1 MGGGNGQKAKM
12 AREKNLEKQKAAS
25 KGSQLE
31 SNKKAMSI
39 QCKAT
44 VQYRFLNEFVA
55 SERGSMQ
62 KPSTPNLTSIHVS
75 PTSRNEDESRR
86 GRKNLWLYDQP
97 QAIGLVMDPNI
108 MRLLEEDED
117 ETMHSGADVEAFQAA
132 LNRDIGGDV
141 YNAQPS
147 DSVAGK
153 NDNANN
159 TEGLNARNVQQQH
172 HHQEQHSSIMETKH
186 NGPNAENQQQ
196 QGGFPQEP
204 THPPL
209 LKKTFQDDIKQ
220 EPVEQVPLQTPQS
233 IGMQSSDQNPVP
245 KSEPD
250 KTKSSDGDP
259 NFLNFQKMSNQQTA
273 GTDQVGSQKNSK
285 QIPFAILLPALK
297 PYLDKDREMQL
308 QTLYNK
314 LRESLS
320 DIRLKIACPA
330 LQPGTNQSQLQPQ
343 AGRQHNVPMPA
354 GISAV
359 QFPDP
364 HNSLLHPRG
373 SIPSEP
379 SHNPPSAVQ
388 LQTDSSIANSQKSK
402 AVEWKP
408 DSPVMQASQSY
419 SSNASLANHEREQSS
434 ISPQGQNKQQQHVHF
449 PPASFTMYGSSG
461 SNYHPYSGT
470 NVGTSGPSVK
480 PQPLDP
486 QTRQISQHQN
496 MGVAHT
502 GGPTHNMIST
512 PKFER
517 RNSADDPGRVQSG
530 SVSQYTN
537 KSALQQNSV
546 PWQAPPNREKSP
558 APFSSLKYV
567 KPGLIEQAGEQQNKP
582 QLSSPQVLS
591 PSPVEQGNAISVNLK
606 DQSLDKQSSKIVF
619 STVPPNSFPPSIA
632 TQMDPNDQM
641 NAAASSRISSVAS
654 PAGVN
659 ARTPPKKP
667 YVGQKKPFEALGSSP
682 PESTKKQ
689 KVSGAFSDQ
698 SIEQLNDV
706 TAVSG
711 VNLREEE
718 EQLFSGPK
726 EDSRVSEA
734 SRWFVQEE
742 EERLMLQKNPL
753 QKKLGE
759 IMGKCGLKNIG
770 TDVERCLS
778 LRDDAEKP
786 RYQTIITLDVR
797 QQIMTMNRKAQEE
810 LEKKQAEAPE
820 GDNGGEEGEKGKDEG
835 RVKSVK
841 ANKEED
847 DKMRA
852 TAANVAARAAYGG
865 ADIMSKWKL
874 AQQARQKRE
883 GGMEGASA
891 SMSVKDVN
899 SKPLS
904 PSGRNTMGNLEA
916 EKRSPAVP
924 SSASGAV
931 RKSGRNQA
939 TVPQTKVVRT
949 ISVKDVM
956 SVLEREPQ
964 MSRSTLIYQLYE
976 RTRSDATVE

>member
-1 MGGGNGQKAKM
+1 MI
-12 AREKNLEKQKAAS
+12 
-25 KGSQLE
+25 SQ
-31 SNKKAMSI
+31 S
-39 QCKAT
+39 
-44 VQYRFLNEFVA
+44 LNF
-55 SERGSMQ
+55 M
-62 KPSTPNLTSIHVS
+62 
-75 PTSRNEDESRR
+75 
-86 GRKNLWLYDQP
+86 
-97 QAIGLVMDPNI
+97 
-108 MRLLEEDED
+108 
-117 ETMHSGADVEAFQAA
+117 A
-132 LNRDIGGDV
+132 LNCRERN
-141 YNAQPS
+141 Y
-147 DSVAGK
+147 SVLQNWGGK

-159 TEGLNARNVQQQH
+159 TEELNAQNVEKQH
-172 HHQEQHSSIMETKH
+172 HHQEQHSSVMETKQ

-196 QGGFPQEP
+196 LGVSPQEP

-209 LKKTFQDDIKQ
+209 IKKTSQDDIKQ
-220 EPVEQVPLQTPQS
+220 EPVE
-233 IGMQSSDQNPVP
+233 
-245 KSEPD
+245 
-250 KTKSSDGDP
+250 
-259 NFLNFQKMSNQQTA
+259 QKMSNQQTA
-273 GTDQVGSQKNSK
+273 GTDQVGSQKNSR

-314 LRESLS
+314 LRKNEIAK
-320 DIRLKIACPA
+320 DQFVRLMRNIVGDQVLRLAA
-330 LQPGTNQSQLQPQ
+330 ARLQSQPGTNQSQSQPQ

-354 GISAV
+354 GMSAA

-364 HNSLLHPRG
+364 HHSALHPRG

-379 SHNPPSAVQ
+379 SHNPHSAVQ

-408 DSPVMQASQSY
+408 DSPVMQASQSH
-419 SSNASLANHEREQSS
+419 SSNASIANQERERSL

-449 PPASFTMYGSSG
+449 PPASFPMYGSSG

-470 NVGTSGPSVK
+470 NVSTSGPSVK

-486 QTRQISQHQN
+486 QTRQISHHQN
-496 MGVAHT
+496 MGVTQT
-502 GGPTHNMIST
+502 GGPMHNMIST

-517 RNSADDPGRVQSG
+517 LNSADDPGRVQSG

-537 KSALQQNSV
+537 KSALQQNSA

-567 KPGLIEQAGEQQNKP
+567 KPGLLEKAGEQQNKP
-582 QLSSPQVLS
+582 QLLSPQVLS
-591 PSPVEQGNAISVNLK
+591 PSTVEQGNSISVNLK

-619 STVPPNSFPPSIA
+619 STMPPNSFPPSIA
-632 TQMDPNDQM
+632 TQMDPNDQPSPLSWKM
-641 NAAASSRISSVAS
+641 NYMSSCILQNSNTLLASSRISSVAS

-659 ARTPPKKP
+659 ERTPPKKP
-667 YVGQKKPFEALGSSP
+667 NVGQKKPFEALGSSP
-682 PESTKKQ
+682 PASTKKH

-734 SRWFVQEE
+734 SRRFVQEE
-742 EERLMLQKNPL
+742 EERLMLQKIPL

-778 LRDDAEKP
+778 LCVEERMRGLISNLIRLSKQRVDAEKP
-786 RYQTIITLDVR
+786 RHQTIITSDVR

-810 LEKKQAEAPE
+810 LEKKQAEAEKLQKANDPE

-841 ANKEED
+841 GIKDVEANKEED

-852 TAANVAARAAYGG
+852 TAANVAARAAVGG
-865 ADIMSKWKL
+865 DDILSKWQL
-874 AQQARQKRE
+874 MAQQARQKRE
-883 GGMEGASA
+883 GGMEGASG
-891 SMSVKDVN
+891 SVPVKDVN
-899 SKPLS
+899 RKPLS
-904 PSGRNTMGNLEA
+904 PSRRNTMENLEA

-931 RKSGRNQA
+931 RKNGRNQA
-939 TVPQTKVVRT
+939 IVPQTKVVRS

-956 SVLEREPQ
+956 SVLEGEPQ

-976 RTRSDATVE
+976 RTRSDATAE

>member
-1 MGGGNGQKAKM
+1 
-12 AREKNLEKQKAAS
+12 
-25 KGSQLE
+25 
-31 SNKKAMSI
+31 
-39 QCKAT
+39 
-44 VQYRFLNEFVA
+44 
-55 SERGSMQ
+55 
-62 KPSTPNLTSIHVS
+62 
-75 PTSRNEDESRR
+75 
-86 GRKNLWLYDQP
+86 
-97 QAIGLVMDPNI
+97 MDPNI

-141 YNAQPS
+141 YSSQPS

-159 TEGLNARNVQQQH
+159 TEELNAQNVQQQH
-172 HHQEQHSSIMETKH
+172 HHQEQHSSAMETKQ

-196 QGGFPQEP
+196 LGVSPQEP

-209 LKKTFQDDIKQ
+209 IKKTSQDDIKQ

-233 IGMQSSDQNPVP
+233 IGMQSSEQNPIP

-250 KTKSSDGDP
+250 KIQSSDGDP

-273 GTDQVGSQKNSK
+273 GTDQVGSQKNSR

-314 LRESLS
+314 LRKNEIAK
-320 DIRLKIACPA
+320 DQFVRLMRNIVGDQVLRLAA
-330 LQPGTNQSQLQPQ
+330 ARLQSQASTNQSQLQPQ

-354 GISAV
+354 GISAA

-364 HNSLLHPRG
+364 HHSVLHPRG

-379 SHNPPSAVQ
+379 SHNPLSAVQ

-408 DSPVMQASQSY
+408 DSPVMQASQPH
-419 SSNASLANHEREQSS
+419 SSNASIANQERERSL

-449 PPASFTMYGSSG
+449 PPASFPMYGSSG

-470 NVGTSGPSVK
+470 NVSTPGPSVK

-486 QTRQISQHQN
+486 QTRQISHHQN
-496 MGVAHT
+496 MGVTQT
-502 GGPTHNMIST
+502 GGPAHNMIST

-517 RNSADDPGRVQSG
+517 LNSADDPGRVQSG

-537 KSALQQNSV
+537 KSALQQNSA

-567 KPGLIEQAGEQQNKP
+567 KPGLLEQAGEQQNKP
-582 QLSSPQVLS
+582 QLLSPQVLS
-591 PSPVEQGNAISVNLK
+591 PSTVEKGNAISVNLK

-632 TQMDPNDQM
+632 TQMDPNDQ
-641 NAAASSRISSVAS
+641 ASSRISSVAS

-659 ARTPPKKP
+659 ERTPPKKP

-682 PESTKKQ
+682 PASTKKQ

-734 SRWFVQEE
+734 SRRFVQEE
-742 EERLMLQKNPL
+742 EEKLMLQKIPL

-778 LRDDAEKP
+778 LCVEERIRGLISNLIRLSKQRVDAEKP
-786 RYQTIITLDVR
+786 RHQTIITSDVR

-810 LEKKQAEAPE
+810 LEKKQAEAEKLQKANDPE

-852 TAANVAARAAYGG
+852 TAANVAARAAVGG
-865 ADIMSKWKL
+865 DDILSKWQL
-874 AQQARQKRE
+874 MAQQARQKRE
-883 GGMEGASA
+883 GGMEGASG
-891 SMSVKDVN
+891 SVPVKDVN
-899 SKPLS
+899 RKPLS
-904 PSGRNTMGNLEA
+904 PSRRNTMENLEA

-931 RKSGRNQA
+931 RKGGRNHA
-939 TVPQTKVVRT
+939 IVPQTKVIRT

-956 SVLEREPQ
+956 SVLEGEPQ

-976 RTRSDATVE
+976 RTRSDATAE

>member
-1 MGGGNGQKAKM
+1 
-12 AREKNLEKQKAAS
+12 
-25 KGSQLE
+25 
-31 SNKKAMSI
+31 
-39 QCKAT
+39 
-44 VQYRFLNEFVA
+44 
-55 SERGSMQ
+55 
-62 KPSTPNLTSIHVS
+62 
-75 PTSRNEDESRR
+75 
-86 GRKNLWLYDQP
+86 
-97 QAIGLVMDPNI
+97 

-141 YNAQPS
+141 YSSQPS

-159 TEGLNARNVQQQH
+159 TEELNAQNVQQQH
-172 HHQEQHSSIMETKH
+172 HHQEQHSSAMETKQ

-196 QGGFPQEP
+196 LGVSPQEP

-209 LKKTFQDDIKQ
+209 IKKTSQDDIKQ
-220 EPVEQVPLQTPQS
+220 EPVE
-233 IGMQSSDQNPVP
+233 
-245 KSEPD
+245 
-250 KTKSSDGDP
+250 
-259 NFLNFQKMSNQQTA
+259 QKMSNQQTA
-273 GTDQVGSQKNSK
+273 GTDQVGSQKNSR

-314 LRESLS
+314 LRKNEIAK
-320 DIRLKIACPA
+320 DQFVRLMRNIVGDQVLRLAA
-330 LQPGTNQSQLQPQ
+330 ARLQSQPGTNQSQLQPQ
-343 AGRQHNVPMPA
+343 AVRQHNVPMPA
-354 GISAV
+354 GISAA

-364 HNSLLHPRG
+364 HHSVLHPRG

-379 SHNPPSAVQ
+379 SHNPLSAVQ

-408 DSPVMQASQSY
+408 DSPVMQASQSH
-419 SSNASLANHEREQSS
+419 SSNASIANQERERSL
-434 ISPQGQNKQQQHVHF
+434 ISPQ
-449 PPASFTMYGSSG
+449 
-461 SNYHPYSGT
+461 
-470 NVGTSGPSVK
+470 GPSVK

-486 QTRQISQHQN
+486 QTRQISHHQN
-496 MGVAHT
+496 MGVTQT

-517 RNSADDPGRVQSG
+517 LNSADDPGRVQSG

-537 KSALQQNSV
+537 KSALQQNSA

-567 KPGLIEQAGEQQNKP
+567 KPGLVEQAGEQQNKP
-582 QLSSPQVLS
+582 QLLSPQVLS
-591 PSPVEQGNAISVNLK
+591 PSIVEQGNAISVNLK

-632 TQMDPNDQM
+632 TQMDPNDQPSPLSMKM
-641 NAAASSRISSVAS
+641 NHMSSCILQNSNTLLASSRISSVAS

-659 ARTPPKKP
+659 ERTPPKKP

-682 PESTKKQ
+682 PASTKKQ

-734 SRWFVQEE
+734 SRRFVQEE
-742 EERLMLQKNPL
+742 EEKLLLQKIPL

-778 LRDDAEKP
+778 LCVEERIRRLISNLIRLSKQRVDAEKP
-786 RYQTIITLDVR
+786 RHQTIITSDVR

-810 LEKKQAEAPE
+810 LEKKQAEAEKLQKANDPE

-852 TAANVAARAAYGG
+852 TAANVAARAAVGG
-865 ADIMSKWKL
+865 DDILSKWQL
-874 AQQARQKRE
+874 MAQQARQKRE
-883 GGMEGASA
+883 GGMEAASG
-891 SMSVKDVN
+891 SVPVKDVN
-899 SKPLS
+899 RKPLS
-904 PSGRNTMGNLEA
+904 PSRRNTMENLEA

-931 RKSGRNQA
+931 RKGGRNHA
-939 TVPQTKVVRT
+939 IVPQTKVVRT

-956 SVLEREPQ
+956 SVLEGEPQ

-976 RTRSDATVE
+976 RTRSDATAE